1 MFLLPIPSLP
11 TCTLFG
17 KTKGE
22 GREDK
27 GEKRGERK
35 GKRNDKFFP
44 FPCLVC
50 KGKME
55 GNTHYWWVPPLVL
68 SPVSHFPPN
77 LGGKHMVGHK
87 GICFLCFPFL
97 HTNPS
102 KTNK

>member
-27 GEKRGERK
+27 REKRGERK

-44 FPCLVC
+44 FSCLVC

-55 GNTHYWWVPPLVL
+55 GNTHYWWVPP
-68 SPVSHFPPN
+68 
-77 LGGKHMVGHK
+77 
-87 GICFLCFPFL
+87 
-97 HTNPS
+97 
-102 KTNK
+102 